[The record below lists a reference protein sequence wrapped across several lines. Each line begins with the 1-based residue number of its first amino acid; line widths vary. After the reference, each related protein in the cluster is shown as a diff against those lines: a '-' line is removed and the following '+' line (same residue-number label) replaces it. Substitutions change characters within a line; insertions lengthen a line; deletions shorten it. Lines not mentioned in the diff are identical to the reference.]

1 MFNELS
7 IKATDYNNRG
17 NYEDYAK
24 IIMKEVSKVLNI
36 GEAGFWMNTAYCD
49 HRPVMYVFDYEDK
62 DGRMTSALEFL
73 FERQIKKGVITID
86 HIDCE
91 YSGAQK

>member
-1 MFNELS
+1 MINELS
-7 IKATDYNNRG
+7 IKATDYDNRG
-17 NYEDYAK
+17 NHEDYAK

-36 GEAGFWMNTAYCD
+36 RGAGNWMNTAYCD

-62 DGRMTSALEFL
+62 DGRMTNTLEFL
-73 FERQIKKGVITID
+73 FEREIKEWVITID